1 MIYNLLKWITGIA
14 LHWFYRDIC
23 VIGSEKIPADVPLL
37 IAANH
42 QNALVDSLIVGWV
55 VPRRITMTAKA
66 TLAENPLISLLFRML
81 GVVPLR
87 RASDEIRKA
96 GQVSVDHS
104 RNTGAFREILNV
116 LNRNGSVLIFPE
128 GKSHNEIGLEP
139 LKTGLARLALKAR
152 DDCSIK
158 GVTILPLGLVFE
170 DKGAPGTIVGAHVGE
185 PIKMDSWPSSD
196 HVALIEEVSRRL
208 RRVSEEAGLPTSTE
222 KSVTQTEKPWRE
234 KLIAVAAAWGRLTHK
249 LPIRTARRIAV
260 KRSVDADQPAM
271 LTITFGTGLV
281 LLTYIIHL
289 TIVGTLVHSFWISA
303 LYLAGLVTGAYW
315 AAFEQ
320 HPRSGQN
327 QSFVSSQF
335 GPTPRSTTRGTDS

>member
-23 VIGSEKIPADVPLL
+23 LIGSEKIPADVPLL
-37 IAANH
+37 IATNH

-66 TLAENPLISLLFRML
+66 TLVENPLISLLFRML

-87 RASDEIRKA
+87 RASDEIRN
-96 GQVSVDHS
+96 GGHVSVDRSH
-104 RNTGAFREILNV
+104 NTGAFREILNV
-116 LNRNGSVLIFPE
+116 LNRHGSVLIFPE

-185 PIKMDSWPSSD
+185 PIKMDSWPGSD

-208 RRVSEEAGLPTSTE
+208 RRVSEEAGLPTPTE
-222 KSVTQTEKPWRE
+222 KLVTPTRNPWRE
-234 KLIAVAAAWGRLTHK
+234 KLIALAAAWGRFTHE
-249 LPIRTARRIAV
+249 LPIRTARRIAL
-260 KRSVDADQPAM
+260 KRSIDADQPAM
-271 LTITFGTGLV
+271 LTMTFGTGLV

-289 TIVGTLVHSFWISA
+289 AIVGTLVHSFWISA

-320 HPRSGQN
+320 HPR
-327 QSFVSSQF
+327 
-335 GPTPRSTTRGTDS
+335 RS